1 MARETAAQK
10 LAKRNAA
17 MGGKPPAG
25 DPPPP
30 PADPPAK
37 ATAPPTTTLYRVFVL
52 DTVTVGRPGIEGD
65 APEVPVWVPLPGD
78 EGTPGEV
85 RAASYTAAMDG
96 ALEQARARRAA
107 VPVPEGEQAPTAI
120 RLTVAAIGTRNWN
133 QGTALVELRPVT
145 TWEKS

>member
-10 LAKRNAA
+10 LAKRGA
-17 MGGKPPAG
+17 GVTPPVVPA
-25 DPPPP
+25 P
-30 PADPPAK
+30 PADAPVK
-37 ATAPPTTTLYRVFVL
+37 AAPTTTLYRVFVL
-52 DTVTVGRPGIEGD
+52 DAMHHPSAPEDGVTV
-65 APEVPVWVPLPGD
+65 WLPLPGD

-85 RAASYTAAMDG
+85 KAASYAAAMDV
-96 ALEQARARRAA
+96 ALEQARERRAA
-107 VPVPEGEQAPTAI
+107 MPVPEGHETPTAI